1 MKLSTKKDIDKRTA
15 IAFLAMA
22 GLLGVSL
29 LTSAGAIGLAWKFH
43 NTQERITVP
52 MGFDKPFVSSNQ
64 GGDANLNSMLVRA
77 LVSLRLNVTPETIDP
92 QQKEL
97 LSYTDSENRAELK
110 RALEV
115 EADYIHKN
123 DVSAQFL
130 IEKFDYNPETNDTE
144 VAGQQLAST
153 SGGKLKL
160 PDSSKHYIVNV
171 SYVNGMVKLNKFT
184 EVLPN

>member
-1 MKLSTKKDIDKRTA
+1 MKHSTKKDNDKRTA

-22 GLLGVSL
+22 GLLSL
-29 LTSAGAIGLAWKFH
+29 SLITSAGAIALAYNFH

-52 MGFDKPFVSSNQ
+52 MGFNMPFVSNNQ

-77 LVSLRLNVTPETIDP
+77 LISLRLNVTPETIDP

-97 LSYTDSENRAELK
+97 LSYTDPATRAELK
-110 RALEV
+110 RSLEV
-115 EADYIHKN
+115 EADYIRKN

-130 IEKFDYNPETNDTE
+130 MEKFDYNPKTGDTE
-144 VAGQQLAST
+144 VGGEQIAST

-160 PDSSKHYIVNV
+160 PDSPKHYIVNV
-171 SYVNGMVKLNKFT
+171 SYVNGMVHLNKFT